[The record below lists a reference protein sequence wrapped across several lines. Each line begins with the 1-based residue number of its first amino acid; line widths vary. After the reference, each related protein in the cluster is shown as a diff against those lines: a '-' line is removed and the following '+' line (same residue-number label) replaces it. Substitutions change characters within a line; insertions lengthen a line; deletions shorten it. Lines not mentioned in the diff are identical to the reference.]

1 MSGDLR
7 NFGIVCLA
15 AFALVSRGFASE
27 SPVDFSS
34 VQSEIKEEKG
44 RAVTSSTWSF
54 TEGHSLV
61 WDVETSAAEEFDFAR
76 LTMPCDT
83 KVTEDSVLVLS
94 ADLTLSPENFLDVEL
109 VTDNGELLYTAIK
122 EPVGG
127 NFDYRLPVKKFSA
140 GDGAAIALPA
150 TIKAV
155 QIMISGDKSSNP
167 GSNHLALGNLTIE

>member
-1 MSGDLR
+1 MSWTFR
-7 NFGIVCLA
+7 NSGVLCLA
-15 AFALVSRGFASE
+15 ALVLISRGLAAE

-76 LTMPCDT
+76 LTMPCDV

-94 ADLTLSPENFLDVEL
+94 ADLSLSSENFLDVEL

-122 EPVGG
+122 EPVSG
-127 NFDYRLPVKKFSA
+127 NFDYRLPVKKFSS

-150 TIKAV
+150 TIKAI

-167 GSNHLALGNLTIE
+167 GSNHLALGSLTIE

>member
-76 LTMPCDT
+76 LTMPCDV
-83 KVTEDSVLVLS
+83 KVTEDSVLVLP
-94 ADLTLSPENFLDVEL
+94 ADLALSSDNFLDVEL
-109 VTDNGELLYTAIK
+109 VTDKGEMLYTAIT
-122 EPVGG
+122 EPVSGS
-127 NFDYRLPVKKFSA
+127 FDYRLPVKKFSA

-150 TIKAV
+150 TIKTI
-155 QIMISGDKSSNP
+155 QLMISGDKSRDP
-167 GSNHLALGNLTIE
+167 GTNHLVLGSPTIE

>member
-1 MSGDLR
+1 MSGGFRD
-7 NFGIVCLA
+7 FGIVCFA
-15 AFALVSRGFASE
+15 AFALVSRGFAAE

-76 LTMPCDT
+76 LTMPCNA

-94 ADLTLSPENFLDVEL
+94 ADLALSPENFLDVEL

-122 EPVGG
+122 EPVSG
-127 NFDYRLPVKKFSA
+127 NSDYRLPVKKFSA
-140 GDGAAIALPA
+140 GDEAAVALPA

-155 QIMISGDKSSNP
+155 QIMISGDKSSDP
-167 GSNHLALGNLTIE
+167 GSNHLVLSSLTIE